1 MEPLSDPL
9 NDRAIPSVPAPP
21 HRPLSIDIMIKPY
34 SRIPSWIMI
43 KDHLSSGGFLS
54 RSSAIYLITQAK
66 YLFEKER
73 TILETTDEITVVGD
87 IHGQFY
93 DLLYILEHSESVAKR
108 KILFLGD
115 YVDRGRYS
123 IEVVFLLFALKI
135 NFPYS
140 VLMIRGN
147 HETRDM
153 TSHYSF
159 RNEVLNKYGIDIYDL
174 LMETFDAMPLAC
186 IINNEYFAVHGGISP
201 SIKVLEDI
209 VYTNRFREPGDKG
222 VLCDLLWSDPT
233 PDNISVNDFSKNS
246 SRGCGC
252 YFGKSAT
259 KTFLN
264 KNHFKG
270 IIRAHEVQNSGY
282 KYIPLTKSL
291 SLITVFSAANYCGT
305 VGNKGAFL
313 TIVNSKIDFHVFDV
327 NPQPFE
333 LPNSDNLFAWSVPFV
348 IQKVLSMFNEI
359 LKSSNEDST
368 TDGYLNEELMKQ
380 FASECL
386 EPNFNLK
393 EIKEA
398 VKKHEKQRKS
408 EKALEIDTC
417 PSDGSNQRPCA
428 TARSH
433 RNLHKFQ
440 KLSPKASQSLSKTP
454 KGLKKYVFHLAP
466 NDVDKIST
474 KLEKFLRIKIENP
487 KIESFPN
494 SPKSFEKSILR

>member
-1 MEPLSDPL
+1 MEPLLDPL
-9 NDRAIPSVPAPP
+9 NDRAVPSVPAPP
-21 HRPLSIDIMIKPY
+21 HRPLAIDIMIKPY
-34 SRIPSWIMI
+34 SRIPNWKMI
-43 KDHLSSGGFLS
+43 QDHLASGGFLS

-66 YLFEKER
+66 YIFEKER
-73 TILETTDEITVVGD
+73 TILETSDEITIVGD

-123 IEVVFLLFALKI
+123 IEVVLLLFALKI
-135 NFPYS
+135 NFPYG

-159 RNEVLNKYGIDIYDL
+159 RSEVLNKYGIDVYDL

-209 VYTNRFREPGDKG
+209 VYTDRFREPGDKG

-233 PDNISVNDFSKNS
+233 PDNISGSEFSKNA

-252 YFGKSAT
+252 YFGKSAA

-282 KYIPLTKSL
+282 KYIQLTNSL

-313 TIVNSKIDFHVFDV
+313 TIVNSKLDFHAY
-327 NPQPFE
+327 E
-333 LPNSDNLFAWSVPFV
+333 LA
-348 IQKVLSMFNEI
+348 
-359 LKSSNEDST
+359 
-368 TDGYLNEELMKQ
+368 
-380 FASECL
+380 
-386 EPNFNLK
+386 
-393 EIKEA
+393 
-398 VKKHEKQRKS
+398 
-408 EKALEIDTC
+408 
-417 PSDGSNQRPCA
+417 
-428 TARSH
+428 
-433 RNLHKFQ
+433 
-440 KLSPKASQSLSKTP
+440 
-454 KGLKKYVFHLAP
+454 
-466 NDVDKIST
+466 
-474 KLEKFLRIKIENP
+474 
-487 KIESFPN
+487 
-494 SPKSFEKSILR
+494 